1 MSYSFR
7 LSRVFNDGT
16 VLQRAPYK
24 SVVWGFGPAGGD
36 VMLKLLKHNETLQ
49 EKQTSVDTSGKNF
62 KGFFVVFFWSHYI
75 FYPYLGGE
83 GIWQVLLD
91 PVDDDV
97 SMFRIE
103 IVFSSG
109 DAQQTMTLRNVR
121 FADVWFCVSHWNMDV
136 AVTSEQVE
144 RNTQWYLKKK
154 NTLHVQSIDVV
165 FLAL

>member
-1 MSYSFR
+1 M
-7 LSRVFNDGT
+7 LSARSDG
-16 VLQRAPYK
+16 LIILF
-24 SVVWGFGPAGGD
+24 S
-36 VMLKLLKHNETLQ
+36 L
-49 EKQTSVDTSGKNF
+49 
-62 KGFFVVFFWSHYI
+62 
-75 FYPYLGGE
+75 LGGE

-136 AVTSEQVE
+136 AVSAEQVE
-144 RNTQWYLKKK
+144 RKHNGRRKKDS
-154 NTLHVQSIDVV
+154 LHVQSIDVV

>member
-1 MSYSFR
+1 M
-7 LSRVFNDGT
+7 FNDGT

-49 EKQTSVDTSGKNF
+49 EKQTSVDTSGKNLR
-62 KGFFVVFFWSHYI
+62 VFLLYFSRGRI
-75 FYPYLGGE
+75 IISPFLGGE

-136 AVTSEQVE
+136 AVSAEQVE
-144 RNTQWYLKKK
+144 RKHNGR
-154 NTLHVQSIDVV
+154 
-165 FLAL
+165 